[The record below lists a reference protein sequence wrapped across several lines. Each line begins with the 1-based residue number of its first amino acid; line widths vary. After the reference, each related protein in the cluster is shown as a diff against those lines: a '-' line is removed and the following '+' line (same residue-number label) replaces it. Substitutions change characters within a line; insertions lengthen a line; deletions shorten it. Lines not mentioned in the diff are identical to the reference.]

1 MQKFIVRHALRTT
14 LMSLVIVLVS
24 GGFIPH
30 ASMQDAVTGIEQSQQ
45 STRPITTTIR
55 TSSPTPPLLSAGAS
69 WPRTTRV
76 AVDPATTDPFP
87 SARGWTMMYLAMH
100 DALNAIV
107 PRFRQYAFFG
117 TDTFAHPIA
126 AAAQAARDVMNHV
139 YPTRQAENDAE
150 LAFWLGQVPDGRSKT
165 RGINLG
171 IASATAIINAR
182 ANDNMLVF
190 GEYALQDP
198 LEPGDYRFVP
208 PLEFVYRPAFGDSTP
223 FAIGSGAQF
232 LPSPPPPLTS
242 WTYAFS
248 VNETKAFGQLN
259 SRFRSP
265 DQTNIAA
272 WWLEFNEFQW
282 GRIMRQLT
290 ETRQLRLLDA
300 VRMFALANMA
310 NIDATVAVWYAKNY
324 YDFWRPFHAIRLA
337 DTDGNRF
344 TAPDP
349 NWVSEHIVP
358 PLQEYPSA
366 HAIQCQAIARTLRSI
381 LGTDRVSFETQSST
395 AMPSNPVRSFNRLS
409 AASRECRE
417 SRIFAGFHYRFS
429 VNVGASMGHEVAERI
444 IRTQLRR
451 R

>member
-1 MQKFIVRHALRTT
+1 
-14 LMSLVIVLVS
+14 
-24 GGFIPH
+24 
-30 ASMQDAVTGIEQSQQ
+30 
-45 STRPITTTIR
+45 
-55 TSSPTPPLLSAGAS
+55 
-69 WPRTTRV
+69 
-76 AVDPATTDPFP
+76 
-87 SARGWTMMYLAMH
+87 MYLAMH

-107 PRFRQYAFFG
+107 RKFRPYALFG
-117 TDTFAHPIA
+117 TDPSAHPIA
-126 AAAQAARDVMNHV
+126 AAAQAAHDVMNHI
-139 YPTRQAENDAE
+139 YPTRQAETDAE

-171 IASATAIINAR
+171 MASAAAIINAR

-190 GEYALQDP
+190 GEYVLQDP

-223 FAIGSGAQF
+223 FAIGSGAEF
-232 LPSPPPPLTS
+232 LPGPPPPLTS
-242 WTYAFS
+242 WIYALS
-248 VNETKAFGQLN
+248 VNEVKAFGRLN
-259 SRFRSP
+259 SRFRSH
-265 DQTNIAA
+265 DQTNLAA
-272 WWLEFNEFQW
+272 WWLEFNEIQW

-290 ETRQLRLLDA
+290 ETRQLGLLDA

-324 YDFWRPFHAIRLA
+324 YDFWRPLHAIGLA
-337 DTDGNRF
+337 DTDGNPF

-366 HAIQCQAIARTLRSI
+366 HAIQCQAIAQTIRAI
-381 LGTDRVSFETQSST
+381 FGTDHVSFATQSTT
-395 AMPSNPVRSFNRLS
+395 ALPSNPVRSFNRLS
-409 AASRECRE
+409 TAARECGE
-417 SRIFAGFHYRFS
+417 SRIMAGFHYRFS
-429 VNVGASMGHEVAERI
+429 VNVGASMGHKVAERI

>member
-1 MQKFIVRHALRTT
+1 MHKFMVGHAVRT
-14 LMSLVIVLVS
+14 LLLSLIVLVS
-24 GGFIPH
+24 GGLIPH
-30 ASMQDAVTGIEQSQQ
+30 ASMQDAVIGSERSQQ
-45 STRPITTTIR
+45 PDTANHNDGSHDFSDATVVVRW
-55 TSSPTPPLLSAGAS
+55 SQLAHDNA
-69 WPRTTRV
+69 W

-100 DALNAIV
+100 DALNAIA
-107 PRFRQYAFFG
+107 PRFRQYTFFG
-117 TDTFAHPIA
+117 TDTSAHPIA
-126 AAAQAARDVMNHV
+126 AAAQAARDVMNHI
-139 YPTRQAENDAE
+139 YPTRHAETDAE
-150 LAFWLGQVPDGRSKT
+150 LAFWLGQVPDRRRKT

-182 ANDNMLVF
+182 ASDNMLMF
-190 GEYALQDP
+190 GEYTLQDP

-223 FAIGSGAQF
+223 FGIGSGAEF
-232 LPSPPPPLTS
+232 LPGPPPQLAS
-242 WTYAFS
+242 WIYAFS
-248 VNETKAFGQLN
+248 INETKAVGQLN
-259 SRFRSP
+259 SRFRSQ
-265 DQTNIAA
+265 DQTNLAA

-337 DTDGNRF
+337 DTDGNGF

-366 HAIQCQAIARTLRSI
+366 HAIQCQAITQTLRSFF
-381 LGTDRVSFETQSST
+381 GTDRVSFATQSST
-395 AMPSNPVRSFNRLS
+395 ALPSNPVRSFNRLS

-429 VNVGASMGHEVAERI
+429 VNVGAHMGTKIAQEIVH
-444 IRTQLRR
+444 TQLQRR
-451 R
+451 